1 MTWSSNILLKN
12 LADKIKRISL
22 IRDKTN
28 VIKNYLNEIKEEDN
42 SFTTNG
48 GHKEEKEE
56 ELLTPLKKSLQI
68 NLTSPQIL
76 SAALKTPTE
85 EALAFI
91 EKAKIQIKKQNSL
104 INQNESTNE
113 SSPQH
118 HKQLNKTTNDNK
130 IQNLLTELSL
140 DDQPFEDEEHDEHE
154 EEEHIQQT
162 SLQLINNS
170 SDQSTQLIDVDR
182 YRIDFTTNDDDI
194 TTTTTTTINNTPIIK
209 TNGGDESSI
218 DESLLKEKEKN
229 YIKYLQEENAKFK

>member
-1 MTWSSNILLKN
+1 LTWSSNILLKN

>member
-1 MTWSSNILLKN
+1 LTWSSNILLKN

-56 ELLTPLKKSLQI
+56 QLLTPLKKSLQI